1 MSPNDRG
8 VVTVESG
15 IPHYSPAPPLLR
27 GPAATVRGI
36 RLTKSKAGAA
46 TPMVDTAA
54 FAGWRNQYRQ
64 PAPRQ
69 GPAGPLA
76 ERAELAATAPAFGKC
91 CSPMPSTPFPEAI
104 RGLESRSARLDARPR
119 ASLRT
124 LGISLA

>member
-1 MSPNDRG
+1 MSPNERG
-8 VVTVESG
+8 VVTEESG

-64 PAPRQ
+64 PAPAPR
-69 GPAGPLA
+69 PC
-76 ERAELAATAPAFGKC
+76 RAIG
-91 CSPMPSTPFPEAI
+91 
-104 RGLESRSARLDARPR
+104 R
-119 ASLRT
+119 ASGAPRDRAGFATTPLST
-124 LGISLA
+124 AGD